1 MYDLIHL
8 FKQAPSL
15 FFYQYTFLLVNVKE
29 VLQRSQ
35 ISESVHSGA

>member
-1 MYDLIHL
+1 MFNLIHL
-8 FKQAPSL
+8 LKQALSL
-15 FFYQYTFLLVNVKE
+15 FFKKRTFLLVNVKE